1 MLVTSANPCGGMAG
15 LFVFRRIFRQRA
27 RLTRITSLSNSNDRN
42 TLFTVPPAP
51 VAARASKTF
60 RCGARRRVRDDGGE
74 GDGDDESY
82 GYNEEIA
89 MLELYSQSCRE
100 EALIVTA
107 IVDDEEV
114 EVLIFKGFSSCL
126 SGETAVDPARS
137 VLPERAV
144 IKQIDR
150 VKGPFD
156 PSQIHYIRKGL
167 SFDAFK
173 ETMITQT

>member
-1 MLVTSANPCGGMAG
+1 MLITPVSPCCNIAG
-15 LFVFRRIFRQRA
+15 LFHSRRISRQVFQ
-27 RLTRITSLSNSNDRN
+27 ITESPSRTNSNTRK
-42 TLFTVPPAP
+42 TISHVPTT
-51 VAARASKTF
+51 ARASKPSL

-74 GDGDDESY
+74 DEDESY

-89 MLELYSQSCRE
+89 MLETYSQTCRD

-107 IVDDEEV
+107 TVDEEEV

-144 IKQIDR
+144 ITKIDR
-150 VKGPFD
+150 VRGPFD
-156 PSQIHYIRKGL
+156 PSEIHYIQKGL
-167 SFDAFK
+167 SFQGFK
-173 ETMITQT
+173 EAMITFK

>member
-1 MLVTSANPCGGMAG
+1 MLITPANPCGGIAG
-15 LFVFRRIFRQRA
+15 IFVSRQRA
-27 RLTRITSLSNSNDRN
+27 RITEILSVTNSNEGN
-42 TLFTVPPAP
+42 ILLTVPRA
-51 VAARASKTF
+51 VAATVRTKRPF
-60 RCGARRRVRDDGGE
+60 RCGARRRVREDVGGE
-74 GDGDDESY
+74 DENESY

-89 MLELYSQSCRE
+89 MLEIYSQSCRE

-114 EVLIFKGFSSCL
+114 QVLIFRGVSSCL

-150 VKGPFD
+150 VRGPFD
-156 PSQIHYIRKGL
+156 PSQIHYLQKGL
-167 SFDAFK
+167 SFQAFK
-173 ETMITQT
+173 ETIITRS